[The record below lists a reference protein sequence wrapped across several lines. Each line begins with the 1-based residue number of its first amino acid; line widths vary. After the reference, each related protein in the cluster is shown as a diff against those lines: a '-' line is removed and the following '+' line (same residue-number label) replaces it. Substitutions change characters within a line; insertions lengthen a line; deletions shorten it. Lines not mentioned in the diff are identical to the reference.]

1 MAMALFNVFF
11 NIIKSIINV
20 VLTPINS
27 IVANFFP
34 NLTTIINSFNSALK
48 IYLGGGL
55 SYFFNLIPP
64 TSRTLILL
72 YLSILLAYYTGIFAY
87 HLILSINITPFSR
100 GVVKKCARKLAPIF
114 QRLPNFYFF
123 DYLEYF

>member
-1 MAMALFNVFF
+1 MAKALFNVFF
-11 NIIKSIINV
+11 NIIKSITNV
-20 VLTPINS
+20 VLSPINL

-34 NLTTIINSFNSALK
+34 NLTTILNSFNSALK

-72 YLSILLAYYTGIFAY
+72 YLSILLAYYSGIFAY
-87 HLILSINITPFSR
+87 HLILK
-100 GVVKKCARKLAPIF
+100 VF
-114 QRLPNFYFF
+114 QIIKRIKIW
-123 DYLEYF
+123 

>member
-1 MAMALFNVFF
+1 MAKALFNVFF

-34 NLTTIINSFNSALK
+34 NLATIINSFNSALK

-87 HLILSINITPFSR
+87 HLILKVFQII
-100 GVVKKCARKLAPIF
+100 KKIKIW
-114 QRLPNFYFF
+114 
-123 DYLEYF
+123 

>member
-1 MAMALFNVFF
+1 MAKVLFNVFF

-20 VLTPINS
+20 VLTPINL
-27 IVANFFP
+27 IVSNFFP
-34 NLTTIINSFNSALK
+34 NLATIINSFNGALK

-72 YLSILLAYYTGIFAY
+72 YLSILLAYYTAIFSY
-87 HLILSINITPFSR
+87 HLILKVFQII
-100 GVVKKCARKLAPIF
+100 KKIKIW
-114 QRLPNFYFF
+114 
-123 DYLEYF
+123 